1 MELVSRSLVHPVG
14 VPPAFIEPPTRVR
27 MKDYQG
33 MPGTLGGLLLR
44 LGQIFF
50 AVFSIVM
57 LVTTPDFSQVTA
69 FW

>member
-1 MELVSRSLVHPVG
+1 
-14 VPPAFIEPPTRVR
+14 

-33 MPGTLGGLLLR
+33 MPGTLGGFLLR

-50 AVFSIVM
+50 ALVSVVM
-57 LVTTPDFSQVTA
+57 LATTPDFSQVTA